1 MIGIEALRTQVDLM
15 NNASGISMMPN
26 LAAKSQ
32 IVLVL
37 RGVRSART
45 RRQFLTLKDPCSDT
59 NKGASGG
66 EDGGGWKKR
75 TLER

>member
-1 MIGIEALRTQVDLM
+1 MNMYCIWNIDDAQPGRQVPHHART
-15 NNASGISMMPN
+15 AWR
-26 LAAKSQ
+26 
-32 IVLVL
+32 VL
-37 RGVRSART
+37 RT

-66 EDGGGWKKR
+66 EDGGGWKR

>member
-1 MIGIEALRTQVDLM
+1 
-15 NNASGISMMPN
+15 MMPN

-59 NKGASGG
+59 NKGAGG
-66 EDGGGWKKR
+66 AAGKTEEDGRSGV
-75 TLER
+75 